1 MVRWALGKPLQYQ
14 PGTEFHYTD
23 FSFDPVSG
31 AIARVEGGT
40 YEDVARRMLSKA
52 GITRM
57 WVGRNGRSGRRS
69 GEVVYYLHPS
79 MTPAISWASLFEP
92 KPFDF
97 DLPYAYPINLYA
109 AGGGWVF
116 SAIDLARFIAAID
129 GDPAYPDILSTHSV
143 SAMLTRAASPR
154 TTGDGYYGMGWDSVS
169 PSTRVWY
176 KSGGDFGN
184 IDFSIKYTRGIIVAF
199 TVNTTFVSGI
209 LGANTFWP
217 TLAQTL
223 DGIAPSMWPTH
234 DLFPATLSYDAWR
247 ASHFSES
254 ELTNATLSGDDA
266 DPDGD
271 GLLNLFEYA
280 SGTDPH
286 ALSPLPQLSARA
298 NDPGDQHEMVL
309 TYPRLPLAHEVDY
322 AMETSGD
329 LRTWS
334 PFTGQADEPS
344 LNQDG
349 TVTARV
355 RVDPASAQASDARFF
370 RLRVSRKPQ

>member
-1 MVRWALGKPLQYQ
+1 
-14 PGTEFHYTD
+14 
-23 FSFDPVSG
+23 
-31 AIARVEGGT
+31 
-40 YEDVARRMLSKA
+40 MLSKA

-92 KPFDF
+92 EPFDF

-286 ALSPLPQLSARA
+286 ALSPLPQISARA
-298 NDPGDQHEMVL
+298 NDPGDQHEI
-309 TYPRLPLAHEVDY
+309 HFS
-322 AMETSGD
+322 SG
-329 LRTWS
+329 LCI
-334 PFTGQADEPS
+334 A
-344 LNQDG
+344 L
-349 TVTARV
+349 
-355 RVDPASAQASDARFF
+355 
-370 RLRVSRKPQ
+370 